1 MDLKKHFRRQIS
13 AKLMQILKAEEERID
28 VLLAAQV
35 TFFMPAR
42 YAFINA
48 AYKMIGN
55 FEVRILRGGKP

>member
-1 MDLKKHFRRQIS
+1 
-13 AKLMQILKAEEERID
+13 MQILRAEEEKID

-55 FEVRILRGGKP
+55 FEVRILKDEKPW